1 MKVSISIEQAN
12 ITQEGP
18 LIEIMVAIPEGTFT
32 LPDGT
37 VKSLST
43 ITEPMNPIPV
53 TALVDTGASDC
64 TIANHIADLLGL
76 VESGESIGTNVMGTT
91 ASYKRS
97 PVSIII
103 PTQPDI
109 FKIDGE
115 VHRLP
120 LTDNN
125 FDFII
130 GRNLLAFM
138 TLTYYG
144 KENKFVLEFEK

>member
-43 ITEPMNPIPV
+43 ITEPMDPIPV

-64 TIANHIADLLGL
+64 NVLPTI
-76 VESGESIGTNVMGTT
+76 
-91 ASYKRS
+91 
-97 PVSIII
+97 
-103 PTQPDI
+103 
-109 FKIDGE
+109 
-115 VHRLP
+115 LP
-120 LTDNN
+120 
-125 FDFII
+125 I
-130 GRNLLAFM
+130 
-138 TLTYYG
+138 Y
-144 KENKFVLEFEK
+144 